1 MHKDKQRD
9 LESGNIFS
17 AEPDPEEMMDQ
28 SISPEKIK
36 EESDRKFDILIEG
49 FSESLR
55 AEYEKIKNNK

>member
-1 MHKDKQRD
+1 MSGLKMHKDKQRD

-36 EESDRKFDILIEG
+36 EESDRKFDI
-49 FSESLR
+49 
-55 AEYEKIKNNK
+55 